1 MTDWVYPAGTAAEG
15 PWAVSL
21 GAHDSATVVP
31 GWTHTGLKVA
41 ELGAGATVELPA
53 AGEERIVVPLT
64 GALVATVDGVRYELA
79 GRDSVFD
86 GPSDVLYTGTGTALT
101 LTAADGGRVAIA
113 LAPAQRS
120 YPARLVTAAETPVEL
135 RGAGNCSR
143 QVHNFGTPMAL
154 EADRFI
160 VCEVITPSG
169 NWSSYPPHKHDE
181 EKDGETSLEEIYY
194 FETRASPGP
203 SAPPS
208 TDPVGYARVYASDDR
223 PIDVAAEVRTG
234 DVVLVPYGWHGPA
247 MAAPGYDLYYL
258 NVMAGPGRVRDWL
271 ISDDPHHGWVR
282 STWDAQEI
290 DPRLPFTTGQSP
302 RGVDPRATIRGDTR
316 GGAVGVPPSNQSN
329 RTAPTSDPGT
339 TPR

>member
-1 MTDWVYPAGTAAEG
+1 MSDWVFPAGSAADG

-21 GAHDSATVVP
+21 GAHDSARAVA
-31 GWTHTGLKVA
+31 GWRHTGLKVA
-41 ELGAGATVELPA
+41 HLAPGGSVGLEA
-53 AGEERIVVPLT
+53 AAEERIVVPLEGSFT
-64 GALVATVDGVRYELA
+64 VEAGGARYELA
-79 GRDSVFD
+79 GRGSVFD

-101 LTAADGGRVAIA
+101 LSSEAGGRVAIA
-113 LAPAQRS
+113 LAPAREE

-143 QVHNFGTPMAL
+143 QVHNFGTPAAL

-160 VCEVITPSG
+160 VCEVITPAG

-181 EKDGETSLEEIYY
+181 EKDGETNLEEIYY
-194 FETRASPGP
+194 FETRTASG
-203 SAPPS
+203 SGAPAEA
-208 TDPVGYARVYASDDR
+208 DAVGYARVYASDER

-258 NVMAGPGRVRDWL
+258 NVMAGPGRVREWL

-282 STWDAQEI
+282 STWDAQEV
-290 DPRLPFTTGQSP
+290 DPRLPFT
-302 RGVDPRATIRGDTR
+302 
-316 GGAVGVPPSNQSN
+316 
-329 RTAPTSDPGT
+329 AP
-339 TPR
+339 